1 MNRVKYTTPILLD
14 SESTIVVENNIR
26 LYDGDQKV
34 GIVYFN
40 LTFDR
45 N

>member
-1 MNRVKYTTPILLD
+1 MNRVKYTTPVLLD
-14 SESTIVVENNIR
+14 NESTVVVENNIR

-34 GIVYFN
+34 CIMYSNITFN
-40 LTFDR
+40 R